1 MKLVLDRFKTKKTR
15 LKEYI
20 ECSRIYFLDIICSQ
34 QDCFQKDFYI
44 HSVESSISDA
54 YENFI
59 ELGCENILFEKS
71 LDILDFEHIKRFMK
85 LMAMYH
91 TIRFSKTKRVEESSM
106 REFLFLVYELNDR
119 EKRMYE
125 LMYDVWNDYRN
136 QFNLLFSKAFL
147 KYIIGIN
154 EVTPFML
161 AFIENFCYNSYSRFM
176 ASFTRYITVSD
187 RLKKLIR
194 PVV

>member
-20 ECSRIYFLDIICSQ
+20 ECSRGYFLDRICVQKDS
-34 QDCFQKDFYI
+34 FQKDFYL
-44 HSVESSISDA
+44 HSVESSVSDA

-59 ELGCENILFEKS
+59 ELSCENMLFEENI
-71 LDILDFEHIKRFMK
+71 DALDFEHVKRFLK

-91 TIRFSKTKRVEESSM
+91 TLRFSKTRRVEEACM
-106 REFLFLVYELNDR
+106 RETLFSVYELDDR
-119 EKRMYE
+119 EIRMYE
-125 LMYDVWNDYRN
+125 LMHDVWQDYRK

-147 KYIIGIN
+147 KYIFGIN
-154 EVTPFML
+154 NVTPFML
-161 AFIENFCYNSYSRFM
+161 AFVENFCYNSYSRFM

>member
-1 MKLVLDRFKTKKTR
+1 MKLILDRFKTKKTR

-20 ECSRIYFLDIICSQ
+20 ESGRSYYLDIICSEE
-34 QDCFQKDFYI
+34 DCFQKDFYI
-44 HSVESSISDA
+44 HSVESSVSDA

-59 ELGCENILFEKS
+59 DYGYENILLEKN
-71 LDILDFEHIKRFMK
+71 LNILDFERAKRFIK

-91 TIRFSKTKRVEESSM
+91 TIRFSKTKRVEESCM

-125 LMYDVWNDYRN
+125 LMYDVWNDYRT

-147 KYIIGIN
+147 KYIMGIN

-176 ASFTRYITVSD
+176 ISFTRYITVSD